1 MRKTLAMVLAALFAA
16 SPALA
21 VGLRLPERATE
32 SDRYYVTM
40 RTALGV
46 IESGGDVSARNK
58 YSSASG
64 KYQFVKAWDKFF
76 LTHEGIRWTT
86 AVPPRGASEHLKI
99 TMGVRQDML
108 FDTYYDV
115 IISPW
120 LSVTRKKKTVL
131 SDAELVALAH
141 RQGTAGADLYLR
153 TGRDPFAGKLGN
165 KHVAAH
171 LRAMRTQMEFY
182 NYLDT
187 QTFMVKGKR

>member
-1 MRKTLAMVLAALFAA
+1 MVLAAIFSAT
-16 SPALA
+16 PALA

-32 SDRYYVTM
+32 SDRYYVTV

-64 KYQFVKAWDKFF
+64 KYQFVKGWDKFF
-76 LTHEGIRWTT
+76 LTHERIRWTT
-86 AVPPRGASEHLKI
+86 SVPPKGASEHLKI

-120 LSVTRKKKTVL
+120 LTATRKKKIVL

-153 TGRDPFAGKLGN
+153 TGKDPYAGKLGN

-171 LRAMRTQMEFY
+171 LRAMRTQMAFY
-182 NYLDT
+182 NYLDN
-187 QTFMVKGKR
+187 QIFMVKGKS

>member
-1 MRKTLAMVLAALFAA
+1 MRTLAMVLAAIFSA

-32 SDRYYVTM
+32 SDRYYVTV
-40 RTALGV
+40 RTALGE
-46 IESGGDVSARNK
+46 IESGNNVSARNK

-64 KYQFVKAWDKFF
+64 KYQFIKAWDKFF
-76 LTHEGIRWTT
+76 LTHERIRWTT
-86 AVPPRGASEHLKI
+86 SVPSKGASEHLKI

-141 RQGTAGADLYLR
+141 RQGTAGADLYLK
-153 TGRDPFAGKLGN
+153 TGKDPYAGKLGN

-171 LRAMRTQMEFY
+171 LRAMRRQMEFY
-182 NYLDT
+182 NYLEQ
-187 QTFMVKGKR
+187 QTFMIKGKR

>member
-1 MRKTLAMVLAALFAA
+1 MVFAALFAA

-32 SDRYYVTM
+32 SYRYYVSM

-46 IESGGDVSARNK
+46 IESGNDVSARNK

-64 KYQFVKAWDKFF
+64 KYQFIKAWDKFF

-86 AVPPRGASEHLKI
+86 SVPPRGASEHLKI
-99 TMGVRQDML
+99 TMSVRQDML

-141 RQGTAGADLYLR
+141 RQGTAGANLYLK
-153 TGRDPFAGKLGN
+153 TGRDPFAGKHGN

-182 NYLDT
+182 NYLEH
-187 QTFMVKGKR
+187 QTFMVKGKQ

>member
-1 MRKTLAMVLAALFAA
+1 MVLAALFTA

-21 VGLRLPERATE
+21 VGLRLPERASE
-32 SDRYYVTM
+32 SDRYYVTV
-40 RTALGV
+40 RTALGE
-46 IESGGDVSARNK
+46 IESGNNVSARNK

-64 KYQFVKAWDKFF
+64 KYQFIQQWDNFF
-76 LTHEGIRWTT
+76 LKKDRIRWTT
-86 AVPPRGASEHLKI
+86 SVPPRDASEHLKI
-99 TMGVRQDML
+99 TMSVRQDML
-108 FDTYYDV
+108 FNTYYDV

-141 RQGTAGADLYLR
+141 RQGTAGANLYLK
-153 TGRDPFAGKLGN
+153 TGKDPFAGKHGN

-171 LRAMRTQMEFY
+171 LRAMRRQMEFY
-182 NYLDT
+182 NYLEH